1 MQVTFGRP
9 PTNETNILG
18 WGRAVSIA
26 TLSEGTFFDEK
37 KLRKWS
43 KFVMNKQNDQK
54 CGHLQ
59 SHHLEEL
66 QLSIDLAS
74 KTVFFTL
81 QKILYDMVY

>member
-9 PTNETNILG
+9 PTNETSILG

-26 TLSEGTFFDEK
+26 TLSEGTFFD
-37 KLRKWS
+37 
-43 KFVMNKQNDQK
+43 QK

-66 QLSIDLAS
+66 QLSIDFS
-74 KTVFFTL
+74 V
-81 QKILYDMVY
+81 